1 MRTRTGLVSVAVLV
15 ASLASCGDDTADT
28 TVNTSPPP
36 VTTTIAPPATT
47 TTAAPATTT
56 AAPTTTTTTEA
67 ATGVQ
72 IEITVTADGIDG
84 EDRYQVPVGEEVTI
98 TVVADLVEEVHVHGY
113 DLSADIAPGSPGVI
127 TFIADIPGIFEVEL
141 EVSHQ
146 PLFELVVS

>member
-1 MRTRTGLVSVAVLV
+1 MLRIRTGLVSIAVLV

-28 TVNTSPPP
+28 AVTTSPPP
-36 VTTTIAPPATT
+36 ATTTTPAAPATT
-47 TTAAPATTT
+47 TTAAPAT
-56 AAPTTTTTTEA
+56 APTTTTEA

-84 EDRYQVPVGEEVTI
+84 EDRYQIPVGEEVTI
-98 TVVADLVEEVHVHGY
+98 TVAADLVEEVHVHGY
-113 DLSADIAPGSPGVI
+113 DLTADITPGSPGVI

>member
-1 MRTRTGLVSVAVLV
+1 MAVLV
-15 ASLASCGDDTADT
+15 ASLASCSDDTADT

-36 VTTTIAPPATT
+36 ATTTTPAPPVTT
-47 TTAAPATTT
+47 TTAAPATTK

-98 TVVADLVEEVHVHGY
+98 TVAADLVEEVHVHGY
-113 DLSADIAPGSPGVI
+113 DLTADITPGSPGVI